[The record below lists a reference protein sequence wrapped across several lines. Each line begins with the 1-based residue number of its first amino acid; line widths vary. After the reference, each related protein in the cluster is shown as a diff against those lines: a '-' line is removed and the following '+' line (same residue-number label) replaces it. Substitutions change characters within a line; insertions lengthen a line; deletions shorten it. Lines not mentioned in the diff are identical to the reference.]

1 MNLIRRLL
9 GLRANAKTTQEE
21 ISIAPPNEAVNIRP
35 PEATVQPPPETS
47 SHTTEP
53 KAAAAASSADNA
65 GASSSTTTAP
75 VDLQGTRPLPPMETI
90 QPAPGQRLNFGQLSD
105 VGMVRSNNQDAAFC
119 MLSSASSDDDVPDF
133 GLFIVADGMGGY
145 QEGERASAITVRTVV
160 RHVLE
165 EIFTPMLEQRMNDP
179 ERPPIADVLR
189 EAVQR
194 ANQAVTTELSEGGTT
209 ATITVILGDL
219 VYLAHVGD
227 SRAYMITD
235 DDIEQITRDHSLVQ
249 RLIELEQLTPEE
261 AAEHPQRNVLY
272 KAIGQSESLEVDT
285 ITRRLQPRARLLLCS
300 DGLWNLVSEET
311 INEMVHKYPDPQE
324 ACNQLVKLA
333 NERGGADNIT
343 VVLVQAPG

>member
-1 MNLIRRLL
+1 MNFIRRLL
-9 GLRANAKTTQEE
+9 GLQAGDQAAEEEVQITHPQEALHVQPPE
-21 ISIAPPNEAVNIRP
+21 PVVQPADNPIAAEGRPTAEAPPNAADT
-35 PEATVQPPPETS
+35 ATTLSVEQ
-47 SHTTEP
+47 
-53 KAAAAASSADNA
+53 
-65 GASSSTTTAP
+65 
-75 VDLQGTRPLPPMETI
+75 QGTRPLPPMETI
-90 QPAPGQRLNFGQLSD
+90 QPVPGQRLSFGQLSD

-119 MLSSASSDDDVPDF
+119 MLSSAASDDDLPDF

-179 ERPPIADVLR
+179 ERPSIADVLR
-189 EAVQR
+189 EAVQQ
-194 ANQAVTTELSEGGTT
+194 ANKVVTTELSEGGTT

-219 VYLAHVGD
+219 VYIAHVGD

-235 DDIEQITRDHSLVQ
+235 DGIEQITRDHSLVQ

-311 INEMVHKYPDPQE
+311 ISEMVHQYADPQE